1 MVCLHAMSWGKDELT
16 HMQGICFH
24 KNFGLELGPSV
35 KQWGGNS
42 SLPDFAKISTEMLP
56 LWKELPKLP
65 IYRSTAHGPTPSP
78 A

>member
-42 SLPDFAKISTEMLP
+42 SLPDFVLLLLIV
-56 LWKELPKLP
+56 LP
-65 IYRSTAHGPTPSP
+65 IPVHPS
-78 A
+78 